1 MRGGDCL
8 KHLFNSPVDKTRRS
22 VAAETQSTW
31 PRGPMDKA
39 SAYGAGDC
47 RFESCRGHMSFVAAL
62 VHDTSTGFIS
72 RQSEKDTGPRNRR
85 LQLRI
90 PPGASCPLA
99 AAVCLPKRWIG
110 ITQSSASTSSGQAA
124 TNPKLQITCVSYSS
138 HSYTRFMQKFY
149 QLQIWPRGPMDKA
162 SAYGAGDCRF
172 ESCRGHC
179 SNILCV
185 VVHACL
191 RPQAHGAVLNI
202 QKC

>member
-1 MRGGDCL
+1 
-8 KHLFNSPVDKTRRS
+8 
-22 VAAETQSTW
+22 
-31 PRGPMDKA
+31 
-39 SAYGAGDC
+39 
-47 RFESCRGHMSFVAAL
+47 MSFVAAL

-90 PPGASCPLA
+90 PPGAGCPLA

-138 HSYTRFMQKFY
+138 YSYTRFMQKFY
-149 QLQIWPRGPMDKA
+149 RTRIWPRGPMDKA

-179 SNILCV
+179 STMRLCFTQDIKSTSQNSGRRFCIGQKS
-185 VVHACL
+185 ASFSAKSLL
-191 RPQAHGAVLNI
+191 RTRGA
-202 QKC
+202 